1 MSILETHS
9 KELKKACDQYRVK
22 SLYAFGS
29 VLSDHF
35 TEESDIDLLVEFNRD
50 SYEGAFEQ
58 YFGFKEELERI
69 FSRNVDLVC
78 YRAIRNPYFKQEVD
92 GTKRELYAA

>member
-1 MSILETHS
+1 MSILEKHS
-9 KELKKACDQYRVK
+9 KELKKACESYRVQ
-22 SLYAFGS
+22 SLHAFGS

-58 YFGFKEELERI
+58 YFGFKNSLESI
-69 FSRNVDLVC
+69 FGRKLDLVC
-78 YRAIRNPYFKQEVD
+78 YRAIRNPYFKREVD
-92 GTKRELYAA
+92 NTKQELYAA